1 MKKNNLLTIK
11 EFAKLAGVSQQAI
24 YKQLNNRLNR
34 YVQLVDNQKML
45 EFRALKEV
53 YGVEFN
59 EVNQLNQHSTDST
72 DFQLITEVL
81 QATIST
87 LQNQIYVKDKLIEEL
102 NSRLAESNA
111 ALVAAQQTAQAAQQ
125 TAQAAQALHAGT
137 LQKQLI
143 GDEVAD
149 EQSQEKSRWQFW
161 KKKRK

>member
-24 YKQLNNRLNR
+24 YKQLNNRLSQ

-59 EVNQLNQHSTDST
+59 EVNQLNQRSTNST

-87 LQNQIYVKDKLIEEL
+87 LQNQIDVKDKLIEEL

-111 ALVAAQQTAQAAQQ
+111 ALVAAQQTAQAAQ
-125 TAQAAQALHAGT
+125 ALHAGT

-143 GDEVAD
+143 GDVVSD